1 MRVDFLNGIN
11 HNSGVRLTFTNGE
24 KFEVKPPQN
33 RKHTWN
39 VFTTLGCA
47 LATTRESSNFEK
59 ALQVADY
66 LAARHARKAANRLKA
81 LAH

>member
-1 MRVDFLNGIN
+1 MQVDFLNGIN
-11 HNSGVRLTFTNGE
+11 HHNGVRLTFTNGE

-47 LATTRESSNFEK
+47 LSPTREPRNFEK

-66 LAARHARKAANRLKA
+66 LAAWHARKAASRLKA